1 MIEKAGELIK
11 QGKIVIFPT
20 ETVYGIGTNGLD
32 ENAVRKLYEV
42 KKRPLNKPISLLV
55 SNMEMVNLIAK
66 DITETEY
73 KIMKNF
79 FPGPLTIILKKK
91 KNVPD
96 IVTAGQDT
104 VGVRMPRGDVARKL
118 VELSG
123 VPIAAPS
130 ANISGEPSGTNLQ
143 EIMKHFEGKVDYCID
158 GGNSEL
164 GLASTIV
171 QVIDDKPMILRQGSI
186 TLEQINKILKEWNL
200 KFNTKTGE
208 ISCNENKIT
217 INGKELELLE
227 TLLINKNQIMDR
239 ETLANKIWGYDS
251 EAEYNNVEV
260 YISFLRKKLRLLKAN
275 IKIKAIR
282 GIGYKMEVEND

>member
-79 FPGPLTIILKKK
+79 FSGPLTIILKKK

-118 VELSG
+118 VELSR

-186 TLEQINKILKEWNL
+186 TLEQINKILKE
-200 KFNTKTGE
+200 
-208 ISCNENKIT
+208 
-217 INGKELELLE
+217 
-227 TLLINKNQIMDR
+227 
-239 ETLANKIWGYDS
+239 
-251 EAEYNNVEV
+251 
-260 YISFLRKKLRLLKAN
+260 
-275 IKIKAIR
+275 
-282 GIGYKMEVEND
+282 